1 MEMNYLQRA
10 EKIIGE
16 QIKAGMTHFIL
27 YPFGEKG
34 AMVKGVLNTF
44 FGIREEMI
52 VDKLLAEKGY
62 SGIAPLEELKKIDL
76 TDKKILITS
85 DHVMF
90 YEELRKQL
98 YEVVSSEHC
107 IDLFERREGGA
118 GNKAVEDFARKAETV
133 RLFEKNMVFHAEKT
147 NSDFFLPYYNID
159 AVQKTIFMTDD
170 YYESALLDKIF
181 RGFGNGVIREKVKD
195 GIVIDIGAN
204 IGNHT
209 LYFLN
214 EAQARKVYAFEPV
227 FNTFLLLRKNVM
239 LNQLQDRTVLYCCG
253 LGAEAGRA
261 DISAWQSSN
270 NGAAH
275 LSAKEDGAI
284 EVHCLDEFAIKDI
297 RLIKIDVEGWEVE
310 VLKGAKETLNR
321 YHPNVITEVFPYHV
335 ERVCRFMDALGYA
348 HDRLDEKNFL
358 FYTE

>member
-1 MEMNYLQRA
+1 MNYLQRA

-16 QIKAGMTHFIL
+16 QIKEGTTRFIL

-44 FGIREEMI
+44 FGIHEEMI
-52 VDKLLAEKGY
+52 VDRLLAEKGY
-62 SGIAPLEELKKIDL
+62 PNIASLEELKKIDL

-85 DHVMF
+85 DHVML
-90 YEELRKQL
+90 YEELREQL
-98 YEVVSSEHC
+98 YEVVSIEHC
-107 IDLFERREGGA
+107 IDLFARRENCA
-118 GNKAVEDFARKAETV
+118 GNKAVEELARKAEAV
-133 RLFEKNMVFHAEKT
+133 HLFEKNMIFHAERT

-181 RGFGNGVIREKVKD
+181 RGFGNGVIRKKVKD

-214 EAQARKVYAFEPV
+214 EAQAQKVYAFEPV
-227 FNTFLLLRKNVM
+227 YNTFLLLRKNVM
-239 LNQLQDRTVLYCCG
+239 LNHLQDRTVLYCCG

-261 DISAWQSSN
+261 DISAWQNTN
-270 NGAAH
+270 NGATH
-275 LSAKEDGAI
+275 LSVKEDGAI
-284 EVHCLDEFAIKDI
+284 AVHCLDEFAIKDVQ
-297 RLIKIDVEGWEVE
+297 LIKIDVEGWEVG
-310 VLKGAKETLNR
+310 VLEGAKETLNR
-321 YHPNVITEVFPYHV
+321 YHPDVMVEVFPHHV
-335 ERVCRFMDALGYA
+335 EQVCRFMEALSYA
-348 HDRLDEKNFL
+348 HERLDEKNFL